1 MGQTE
6 IMDVAYDSI
15 WTLLIVV
22 TPIML
27 IGLVIGLA
35 VGLFQALTQINEMTL
50 TFVPKILAIFF
61 ALLILLPFMMT
72 QLEEFMLRMI
82 DYVISLPP
90 S

>member
-82 DYVISLPP
+82 DHVISLPP

>member
-50 TFVPKILAIFF
+50 SFVPKILAIFF

>member
-22 TPIML
+22 TPIIM

-50 TFVPKILAIFF
+50 TFVPKILAIFL
-61 ALLILLPFMMT
+61 ALLVLLPFMMA
-72 QLEEFMLRMI
+72 QLEEFMLRMVDNI
-82 DYVISLPP
+82 IAL
-90 S
+90 

>member
-6 IMDVAYDSI
+6 IMEVAYDSI

-22 TPIML
+22 TPIMM

-50 TFVPKILAIFF
+50 TFVPKILAIFV
-61 ALLILLPFMMT
+61 ALLILLPFMMA
-72 QLEEFMLRMI
+72 QLEGFMLRII
-82 DYVISLPP
+82 DHVIALPTR
-90 S
+90 

>member
-50 TFVPKILAIFF
+50 TFVPKILAIFL
-61 ALLILLPFMMT
+61 ALLILMPFMMM

>member
-15 WTLLIVV
+15 RTLLIVV

-82 DYVISLPP
+82 DHVISLPP

>member
-6 IMDVAYDSI
+6 IMDIAYDSI
-15 WTLLIVV
+15 WTLLVVV
-22 TPIML
+22 TPIMM
-27 IGLVIGLA
+27 IGLLIGLA

-82 DYVISLPP
+82 DHVISLPP

>member
-27 IGLVIGLA
+27 IGLIIGLA

-82 DYVISLPP
+82 DHVISLPP

>member
-6 IMDVAYDSI
+6 IMDVAYDAI

-82 DYVISLPP
+82 DHVISLPP

>member
-72 QLEEFMLRMI
+72 QLEEFMLRII
-82 DYVISLPP
+82 DHVISLPP
-90 S
+90 G